1 MLSKE
6 VAEKTHEL
14 RKLSGEELQGLD
26 MNELMKLEKLLEGKL
41 NRVLK
46 TKVLWIS
53 NAFKIFQGD
62 KILKEIDAL
71 KNKEAQLMEEN
82 ARLRQEVRVSVLWT
96 YLMVKQML
104 FHKAT
109 HHGQSPTTV
118 SQFILLRAAIALTL
132 PSSWAYLSPTEQQ
145 GSEAFIGKE

>member
-46 TKVLWIS
+46 TK
-53 NAFKIFQGD
+53 GD

-82 ARLRQEVRVSVLWT
+82 ARLRQELWT